1 VRVKNT
7 ERNFLVASVHRTGY
21 DIFMNIILLSD
32 THLSA
37 QDTLPEE
44 LNQHL
49 QDASLILHTGDLT
62 SMEILKTLQSF
73 AVTIAVY
80 GNKDEQAL
88 VDRLPASVT
97 VSTGGKSIG
106 LIHGHRPKEFERIY
120 REPELNYDSQEVT
133 LFYDYLLHE
142 LPDPDVIC
150 FGHFHQAVVREY
162 KGRLLINPGSA
173 NPKLPDRSFA
183 VLEIGENGIKTR
195 ILPF

>member
-1 VRVKNT
+1 MK
-7 ERNFLVASVHRTGY
+7 
-21 DIFMNIILLSD
+21 IILLSD

-37 QDTLPEE
+37 QDALPEE
-44 LNQHL
+44 LTRHL
-49 QDASLILHTGDLT
+49 HDASLILHAGDFT
-62 SMEILKTLQSF
+62 SMEILKALQSF

-97 VSTGGKSIG
+97 VSAGGKSIG
-106 LIHGHRPKEFERIY
+106 LIHGHRPKEIEPIY
-120 REPELNYDSQEVT
+120 REPELDYDSQEVT
-133 LFYDYLLHE
+133 LFYDYLLDE
-142 LPDPDVIC
+142 LPDSDVIC

-173 NPKLPDRSFA
+173 NPNVPERSFA
-183 VLEIGENGIKTR
+183 VLETGENGMNTR